1 MLHPQRGRSNDTA
14 LLQSFCC
21 NIHLQQEQGEDLR
34 PFTALPRKRKYNKT
48 IDDILISSAF
58 IFFIAESIRLNNP
71 NNAQCISILLPDFAW

>member
-14 LLQSFCC
+14 LLQSICC
-21 NIHLQQEQGEDLR
+21 NIHLQQEQEEDLR

-58 IFFIAESIRLNNP
+58 IFFI
-71 NNAQCISILLPDFAW
+71 LPGVEPVK